1 MDYRAKFNILL
12 ALIVVFFN
20 DLVQG
25 GSPKSDIEPV
35 PGLIF
40 PQTIGRVCM
49 IRKSYECKWT
59 YEKSCSC
66 NPVQKPIRLLD
77 VTYFRKKID
86 KRHQMGKNFDPFEE
100 SKDRPRA
107 IQITRG

>member
-1 MDYRAKFNILL
+1 MDYRAKEDRQSPISNRC
-12 ALIVVFFN
+12 
-20 DLVQG
+20 LV
-25 GSPKSDIEPV
+25 S
-35 PGLIF
+35 LIF